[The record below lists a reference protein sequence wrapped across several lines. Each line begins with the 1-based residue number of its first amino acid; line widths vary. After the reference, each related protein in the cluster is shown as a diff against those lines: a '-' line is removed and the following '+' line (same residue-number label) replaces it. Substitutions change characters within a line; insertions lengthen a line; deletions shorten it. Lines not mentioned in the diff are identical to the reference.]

1 MTPDDLDAILAGA
14 TDPAAATLARAL
26 REAWAEQE
34 HLRELVERASAQVH
48 AVAAER
54 DAAEQRANRLALDIN
69 VRDAIL
75 DRAGAKLGWP
85 SGLSVASYWRDR
97 MEAAVDETAGRISKL
112 ENLVAQARESY
123 PRAEVLRMLDAAG
136 VEGVG
141 IVDRVRELVSERDEW
156 KRAAEKREVDGAAL
170 SSRLRADKAT
180 ERQRAER
187 AEQERDAALAAV
199 DAVRADYAPR
209 REPPTADE
217 VRAVAGLWEHRGGQY
232 VPGAPFL
239 AMREL
244 GSNETVPI
252 VLHLDAE
259 HDEVSIVTES
269 TRGVHSEPLTNA
281 LHVLA
286 SWCAVGPTG
295 PVAWSEL
302 ARLVEG
308 VRRG

>member
-187 AEQERDAALAAV
+187 AEQERDAALATVRTLNADIAAAAGELRV
-199 DAVRADYAPR
+199 PIPTPGSDAARLLRANIILRQERDEARAER
-209 REPPTADE
+209 RAARLDRDAAEEKLA
-217 VRAVAGLWEHRGGQY
+217 ALRGG
-232 VPGAPFL
+232 
-239 AMREL
+239 R
-244 GSNETVPI
+244 
-252 VLHLDAE
+252 
-259 HDEVSIVTES
+259 
-269 TRGVHSEPLTNA
+269 
-281 LHVLA
+281 
-286 SWCAVGPTG
+286 
-295 PVAWSEL
+295 
-302 ARLVEG
+302 
-308 VRRG
+308 